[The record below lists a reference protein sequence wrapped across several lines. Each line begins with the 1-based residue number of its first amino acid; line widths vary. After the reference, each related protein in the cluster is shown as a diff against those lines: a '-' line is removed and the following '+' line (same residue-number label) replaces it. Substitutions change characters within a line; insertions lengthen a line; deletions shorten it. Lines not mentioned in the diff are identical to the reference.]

1 MRGWYAKSVICCA
14 LIHQSMSN
22 PRLGSAMTS
31 LVPSWAR
38 ANAQTPSGNNARLS
52 WALEVRARIEELHN
66 RMNVLEVDEK
76 QII

>member
-1 MRGWYAKSVICCA
+1 
-14 LIHQSMSN
+14 
-22 PRLGSAMTS
+22 MTS
-31 LVPSWAR
+31 LVPSR
-38 ANAQTPSGNNARLS
+38 VRTNAQTPSGNNARLF

>member
-1 MRGWYAKSVICCA
+1 MLNCA

-22 PRLGSAMTS
+22 PRLGSTITS
-31 LVPSWAR
+31 LVPSRAR

-66 RMNVLEVDEK
+66 RMNVLEVYKK